1 MYSAILLDHFEH
13 PRNAGDLPEANIR
26 VRVENPVCADVLELS
41 LVVSDGKI
49 DDIRFKA
56 KGCVPSVA
64 CASLLS
70 ELLRGQSFAEI
81 TLTEADIVKG
91 LGGLPQ
97 ASTHAA
103 QLALDALKLA
113 RREAAR
119 IASSAARND

>member
-1 MYSAILLDHFEH
+1 MYSATLLDHFEH
-13 PRNAGDLPEANIR
+13 PRNAGDLPDANIR

-70 ELLRGQSFAEI
+70 ELVRGRLIAEVI
-81 TLTEADIVKG
+81 VTEADIVNG

-103 QLALDALKLA
+103 QLAMDALKVA

>member
-13 PRNAGDLPEANIR
+13 PRNAGELPEANVR
-26 VRVENPVCADVLELS
+26 VRAENPVCSDVLELS
-41 LVVSDGKI
+41 LRVSDGKI

-56 KGCVPSVA
+56 KGCVPCVA

-70 ELLRGQSFAEI
+70 ELVCGSSIAEVTI
-81 TLTEADIVKG
+81 TEADLVNR

-97 ASTHAA
+97 ASSHAA
-103 QLALDALKLA
+103 QLALDAFKMA

-119 IASSAARND
+119 VASSAARND

>member
-1 MYSAILLDHFEH
+1 MYSATLLDHFEH
-13 PRNAGDLPEANIR
+13 PRNAGDLPDANIR

-41 LVVSDGKI
+41 LIVSDGKI

-70 ELLRGQSFAEI
+70 ELVRGRLIAEVI
-81 TLTEADIVKG
+81 VTEADIVNG

-103 QLALDALKLA
+103 QLAMDALKVA